1 MTVARNI
8 DRLVRRRKQ
17 PKFAKEL
24 HRTSIG
30 DHLQTHYK
38 TEESSLSVVRH
49 LKSDN
54 RMLKTETSQFQSAPK
69 KITERPSKS
78 VEEET
83 FTANFVS
90 MSNFISKQSQI
101 NQIRLERKRMRS
113 NLASVVTEH
122 RERT

>member
-1 MTVARNI
+1 
-8 DRLVRRRKQ
+8 
-17 PKFAKEL
+17 
-24 HRTSIG
+24 
-30 DHLQTHYK
+30 
-38 TEESSLSVVRH
+38 
-49 LKSDN
+49 
-54 RMLKTETSQFQSAPK
+54 MLKTETSQFQSAPK

-78 VEEET
+78 VEEEI